1 MVDHRAA
8 VPNPADPNPLP
19 PRIGPRLLLDRT
31 AVLVVGLVAGFAV
44 GLSFDTP
51 SAPVAPVAVDVPAA
65 PGAPDAPGTTPAGPV
80 SADVPPT
87 SGAVDARVV
96 ERVRAANGVVRIGV
110 FGDSFGVGVWDG
122 LYRQLPREQGYEVL
136 RFSKE
141 ATGFTRYNVLNV
153 EERAREQLAKDPVD
167 IAVISFGAND
177 AIPFFADRAVQE
189 LMSPGW
195 QRIVGERI
203 DRFVA
208 TARSTGAQ
216 VYWIGLPAMRD
227 PTRDANM
234 QAMNAFYAARM
245 RRLGVPFFDTRALSV
260 GPDGKYA
267 AHLPDAKGVPRLM
280 RTPDGLH
287 MIGIGY
293 QRIAGPMIE
302 RIREQADAAR
312 TAAGTGPFGAATP
325 AAEVRP

>member
-1 MVDHRAA
+1 M
-8 VPNPADPNPLP
+8 PNPADSNPLP

-44 GLSFDTP
+44 GMSFDTP
-51 SAPVAPVAVDVPAA
+51 SAPVAPTPVVLPDA
-65 PGAPDAPGTTPAGPV
+65 PGAPEVPGTAPAGPS
-80 SADVPPT
+80 SASAPAT
-87 SGAVDARVV
+87 SGAVDPRVV
-96 ERVRAANGVVRIGV
+96 DRVRAARGVVRIGV
-110 FGDSFGVGVWDG
+110 FGDSFGIGVWDG

-136 RFSKE
+136 RFGKE
-141 ATGFTRYNVLNV
+141 ASGFTRYNVLNV
-153 EERAREQLAKDPVD
+153 EDRAREQLAKDPVD

-203 DRFVA
+203 DSFVA

-227 PTRDANM
+227 PKMDANM
-234 QAMNAFYAARM
+234 QAMNAFYAAHM

-312 TAAGTGPFGAATP
+312 TAAGTGPFAAATP
-325 AAEVRP
+325 TTAEARP